1 MCYHRFVFHTYA
13 RLCICIDFTE
23 NFDLAPYMGLFW
35 KMELFYLKMCPLQK
49 PLKTVIC
56 MAVEI
61 FAVYKFH
68 FGQKPPK
75 IPILTEM

>member
-23 NFDLAPYMGLFW
+23 NFDLAPYMGLFL
-35 KMELFYLKMCPLQK
+35 KIELFNLKMCPLQK